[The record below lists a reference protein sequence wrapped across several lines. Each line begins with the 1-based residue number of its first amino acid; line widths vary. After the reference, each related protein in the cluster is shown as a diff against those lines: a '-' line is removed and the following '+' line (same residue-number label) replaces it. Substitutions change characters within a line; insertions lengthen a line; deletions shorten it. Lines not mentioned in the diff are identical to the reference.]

1 MKKIEEVINM
11 ATQSKTNIAIS
22 TGALF
27 LIGYILGFIMIK
39 L

>member
-1 MKKIEEVINM
+1 MKKIEELINV
-11 ATQSKTNIAIS
+11 ATESKKNIVIS

-27 LIGYILGFIMIK
+27 LFGYILGFIMIK

>member
-1 MKKIEEVINM
+1 MKKIEELVNV
-11 ATQSKTNIAIS
+11 ATQSKMNIAIS

-27 LIGYILGFIMIK
+27 LFGYILGFIMIK